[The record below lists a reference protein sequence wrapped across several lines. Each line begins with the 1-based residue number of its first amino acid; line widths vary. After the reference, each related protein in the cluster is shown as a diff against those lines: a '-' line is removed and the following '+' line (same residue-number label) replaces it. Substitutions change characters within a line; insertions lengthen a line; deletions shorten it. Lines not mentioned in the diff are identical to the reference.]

1 MIHTILSRIGC
12 FFLLILLQAL
22 LFNHI
27 HILGYAT
34 PLPYVYFL
42 MILPNTTPRWVH
54 ILTGFGLGMAID
66 LFTGTPGMAASALCA
81 TGLLTTPLLKAFS
94 PSDHEDDTFLPS
106 MRTMEKAGFLE
117 FAFCLTLIHC
127 TLFFG
132 IEAFSFFDWQKLL
145 INIGGSTLLT
155 LLVIIAFESVRNQKA
170 KR

>member
-94 PSDHEDDTFLPS
+94 PSDHEDDTFLPTVIINDG
-106 MRTMEKAGFLE
+106 RVLADNLRQCGRDQRWLEKEL
-117 FAFCLTLIHC
+117 HRQ
-127 TLFFG
+127 G
-132 IEAFSFFDWQKLL
+132 IKRSEDVF
-145 INIGGSTLLT
+145 LLT
-155 LLVIIAFESVRNQKA
+155 VDQQGTVICLRKEGAR
-170 KR
+170 